1 MSDDVLSG
9 KVLIKEQKDSIL
21 LLTLNRPAKKNAIN
35 IPMWE
40 ALYDAFK
47 QARADDSINVV
58 VITGAGGNF
67 SAGVDLGDF
76 GESDQEHP
84 FDKCAREIARFD
96 KPLLGAACGVAV
108 GGGATM
114 LFHTDVLYVG
124 ESLRMRLPFV
134 NLGLV
139 PEFASSYVLQAAIGS
154 RKAAELFYTAEW
166 IDAEK
171 AHQLGIVNGVFKD
184 DELLAKVMDKA
195 AEIAQWPVNSLR
207 ETKKTL
213 KLAHQ
218 SGIDAAFDIE
228 AAGMEKQIGSAENI
242 EAVMAFIEKRKP
254 NFSAI

>member
-1 MSDDVLSG
+1 MPDVLQQE
-9 KVLIKEQKDSIL
+9 LNDSVL
-21 LLTLNRPAKKNAIN
+21 LLTLNRPEKKNALN
-35 IPMWE
+35 IALWE
-40 ALYDAFK
+40 AIYTAIAAASDNDEVA
-47 QARADDSINVV
+47 VV
-58 VITGAGGNF
+58 VLTGAGGNF
-67 SAGVDLGDF
+67 SSGVDLNDF
-76 GESDQEHP
+76 ANVDGEHP
-84 FDKCAREIARFD
+84 FEKCARMIAAFD
-96 KPLLGAACGVAV
+96 KPLIGAACGIAV

-166 IDAEK
+166 IDAARAE
-171 AHQLGIVNGVFKD
+171 QVGMVNGVFPD
-184 DELLAKVMDKA
+184 ADVLPRALEKA

-218 SGIDAAFDIE
+218 AGIDAAFKVE
-228 AAGMEKQIGSAENI
+228 QAGMEKLAGSPENI

-254 NFSAI
+254 DFKNIKNS

>member
-1 MSDDVLSG
+1 MSDDVLLQE
-9 KVLIKEQKDSIL
+9 KKDGIL
-21 LLTLNRPAKKNAIN
+21 LLTLNRPDKKNALN
-35 IPMWE
+35 IALWE
-40 ALYDAFK
+40 GLYQAFNDASN
-47 QARADDSINVV
+47 DDDVNVV

-67 SAGVDLGDF
+67 SSGVDLNDF
-76 GESDQEHP
+76 SDSDADHP
-84 FDKCAREIARFD
+84 FDKCARAIANFD
-96 KPLLGAACGVAV
+96 KPLIGAASGIAI

-114 LFHTDVLYVG
+114 LYHADVLYVG

-166 IDAEK
+166 IDAARAE
-171 AHQLGIVNGVFKD
+171 QCGIVNGVFSD
-184 DELLAKVMDKA
+184 EELLDKALAKA

-218 SGIDAAFDIE
+218 AGIDAAF
-228 AAGMEKQIGSAENI
+228 AAETKGMEKQAGSPENI
-242 EAVMAFIEKRKP
+242 EAVMAFIEKRQPDFK
-254 NFSAI
+254 SLK

>member
-1 MSDDVLSG
+1 MSEVL
-9 KVLIKEQKDSIL
+9 LQELKDGIL
-21 LLTLNRPAKKNAIN
+21 LLTLNRPEKKNALN
-35 IPMWE
+35 IALWE
-40 ALYDAFK
+40 ELYQAFADAK
-47 QARADDSINVV
+47 ENDDINVV

-67 SAGVDLGDF
+67 SSGVDLNDFSEASGD
-76 GESDQEHP
+76 HP
-84 FDKCAREIARFD
+84 FDKCAKAIANFD
-96 KPLLGAACGVAV
+96 KPLVGAASGIAI

-166 IDAEK
+166 IDAAK
-171 AHQLGIVNGVFKD
+171 ADKAGIVNGVFSD
-184 DELLAKVMDKA
+184 EELLTKAMEKA

-218 SGIDAAFDIE
+218 AGIDAAFE
-228 AAGMEKQIGSAENI
+228 VETAGMTKQAGSPENI
-242 EAVMAFIEKRKP
+242 EAVMAFIEKRQPDFK
-254 NFSAI
+254 NLKG

>member
-1 MSDDVLSG
+1 MTASISLD
-9 KVLIKEQKDSIL
+9 KVLLKEQKDGVL
-21 LLTLNRPAKKNAIN
+21 LLTLNRSEKKNAIN
-35 IPMWE
+35 IPLWE
-40 ALYDAFK
+40 ALGEAFRDAK
-47 QARADDSINVV
+47 ADDRVNVV

-67 SAGVDLGDF
+67 SSGVDLSDF
-76 GESDQEHP
+76 GESGGEHP
-84 FDKCAREIARFD
+84 FDRCAREIAGFD
-96 KPLLGAACGVAV
+96 KPLLGAATGIAV

-166 IDAEK
+166 IDADK
-171 AHQLGIVNGVFKD
+171 ADKLGMVNGVFKD
-184 DELLAKVMDKA
+184 DELLAKTLEKA

-218 SGIDAAFDIE
+218 AGIDAAFDIE
-228 AAGMEKQIGSAENI
+228 AAGMEKQAGSPENI

-254 NFSAI
+254 DFSKL